1 MSFRVLLSGML
12 AKKDSQSSSSEQKHQ
27 KTKKP
32 NGDDSGFTIIAH
44 DGAAKHMAEFEVP
57 INDELITLGLQ
68 AHNLDSG
75 IVKALKADRG
85 GKVLVYQPNI

>member
-1 MSFRVLLSGML
+1 
-12 AKKDSQSSSSEQKHQ
+12 
-27 KTKKP
+27 
-32 NGDDSGFTIIAH
+32 
-44 DGAAKHMAEFEVP
+44 MAEFEVP